1 VREDIMFQTINTA
14 DRIELTHKFFTLYT
28 LKYFYY
34 KIDAAGKPRELTDYP
49 QLVAEFIQLTR
60 YSAEAARLHAGA
72 SYHWLYKSAIRG
84 TGSRYPSPTLYHL
97 PN

>member
-1 VREDIMFQTINTA
+1 VREDVMFQTINTA

-49 QLVAEFIQLTR
+49 QLVAEFIQVTR
-60 YSAEAARLHAGA
+60 YSAEAARIPAGA
-72 SYHWLYKSAIRG
+72 SYHWLYESAIPG
-84 TGSRYPSPTLYHL
+84 TGSRYPGPTLYHL
-97 PN
+97 PK